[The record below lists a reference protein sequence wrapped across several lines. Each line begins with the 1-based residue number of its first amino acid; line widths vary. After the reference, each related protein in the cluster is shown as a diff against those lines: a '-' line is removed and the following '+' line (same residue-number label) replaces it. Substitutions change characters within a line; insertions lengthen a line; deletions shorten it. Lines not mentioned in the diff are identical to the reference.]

1 VLDGFIRYRRALHEA
16 GLRKGFQWLNGSFAE
31 DVERV
36 EGRPPN
42 DVDVVTFYELPE
54 GTTQRVIAEKNPQL
68 LNHAGIR
75 EKYNVD
81 GYFVSLG
88 SCPDRL
94 VRESIYWY
102 SVWSHRRT
110 MTWKGYIEI
119 SLNPT
124 QDQAAWDILRTS
136 SDMGDEE

>member
-88 SCPDRL
+88 SCPDRFGQREYLL
-94 VRESIYWY
+94 VQRLVASADDDLEGL
-102 SVWSHRRT
+102 HR
-110 MTWKGYIEI
+110 
-119 SLNPT
+119 
-124 QDQAAWDILRTS
+124 DQPQ
-136 SDMGDEE
+136 SDARSGCVGHLEDEFGHGR